1 MGFPGS
7 LTVKQSMNSNK
18 SEHDE
23 VQSSASQAATLPHDN
38 KKSTNWALLK
48 NGAVLAVGRNINS
61 MLRLV
66 IAAIIARAFGANTF
80 AEYSLLLATMMI
92 AEWLLDFGT
101 TDVFVREVSKHK
113 HEFTHKIST
122 LFMLKGFQI
131 PLGMALMITII
142 SLLNPSSNLML
153 GGICASLGLVFYA
166 FVSVYRAVFKARMTL
181 EKEMLAEFISIVL
194 MIPLIVLSFY
204 TNAGIIGIALSL
216 VLSRLIFLL
225 CCIWLSTIKY
235 LTIGSASIAD
245 AKQLWRAS
253 YVIGFIGL
261 LSVVNNAAEILILS
275 KLSTLQDVAIFSA
288 AQKLVWPMFMI
299 LTAVGAVFYPVL
311 ASHWNNNRG
320 QFALSAQNAFNIIA
334 LLGFLCFS
342 GIYPGAE
349 FMMGLIS
356 PELVAATDALQILL
370 AMCLIKSFSAA
381 MGPVLFIVGAEKAA
395 FGYFVVSVAIKVLF
409 ISIFAEEYGYIGCAL
424 VSLAVEALVVFP
436 CTLGFL
442 RLKAQLRIKFLPTI
456 LIAISC
462 LAVILLFEYFIHL
475 PSALEL
481 VLSPIL
487 LLGIVVITKQA
498 SPSAILTIIRV
509 RKDVS

>member
-1 MGFPGS
+1 
-7 LTVKQSMNSNK
+7 
-18 SEHDE
+18 
-23 VQSSASQAATLPHDN
+23 
-38 KKSTNWALLK
+38 
-48 NGAVLAVGRNINS
+48 
-61 MLRLV
+61 
-66 IAAIIARAFGANTF
+66 
-80 AEYSLLLATMMI
+80 
-92 AEWLLDFGT
+92 
-101 TDVFVREVSKHK
+101 
-113 HEFTHKIST
+113 
-122 LFMLKGFQI
+122 
-131 PLGMALMITII
+131 
-142 SLLNPSSNLML
+142 
-153 GGICASLGLVFYA
+153 
-166 FVSVYRAVFKARMTL
+166 
-181 EKEMLAEFISIVL
+181 
-194 MIPLIVLSFY
+194 
-204 TNAGIIGIALSL
+204 
-216 VLSRLIFLL
+216 
-225 CCIWLSTIKY
+225 
-235 LTIGSASIAD
+235 
-245 AKQLWRAS
+245 
-253 YVIGFIGL
+253 VIGFIGL

-442 RLKAQLRIKFLPTI
+442 RLKAQLRIKFVPTI